1 MPRARINYSTPKQA
15 EPQKLKDDYKAL
27 KEVAEESGKHRSHT
41 VARTNVANATPVKPT
56 PAQNS
61 NQPPAPK
68 APAAPPTTAPPPP
81 PPPETTSNGQKT
93 DRAALFNE
101 IHKGPA
107 HGLRQVKA
115 ETSTSKPK
123 APTAFMPAASYLF
136 NASWGTWKEKL
147 TSAVIASGGK
157 PGDNNHLNL
166 LMKQHAEYAKKTGFI
181 NAVSSDIDADGKA
194 KASRIV
200 SKTVYEGYVA
210 GREQK
215 SDRNN
220 DFKQSIDVFLD
231 NYLGQL
237 SEEASE
243 TNQDMKVVMQERFDL
258 ATVVQTPQTFFL
270 ENKDLNDQ
278 LVKAGLKIEW
288 LNTGDITEQFIDALI
303 HYDDDPAR
311 FSPFIEQIVTRE
323 RKKYEAK
330 EADLDSAQKKH
341 KSKLSKLFGK
351 NNLE

>member
-1 MPRARINYSTPKQA
+1 MPGRSRVNYSTPKQA

-27 KEVAEESGKHRSHT
+27 KEKAEESGKHRSHT
-41 VARTNVANATPVKPT
+41 VAKTNVANATPVKPT

-61 NQPPAPK
+61 NQPPVPK
-68 APAAPPTTAPPPP
+68 APVAPPTAPPLV
-81 PPPETTSNGQKT
+81 ETTSDDQKT
-93 DRAALFNE
+93 GQTDNRSVLLNA
-101 IHKGPA
+101 IIKGPS
-107 HGLRQVKA
+107 HGLRKVAA

-123 APTAFMPAASYLF
+123 APTTFMPAAAYLF

-157 PGDNNHLNL
+157 PGDNEHLNL
-166 LMKQHAEYAKKTGFI
+166 LMEQHAKYAKKTGVI
-181 NAVSSDIDADGKA
+181 NAVSSDIDAVGKA
-194 KASRIV
+194 KASGIV

-220 DFKQSIDVFLD
+220 DFKQSIDSFLD
-231 NYLGQL
+231 QYLGQL
-237 SEEASE
+237 SEESSKSK
-243 TNQDMKVVMQERFDL
+243 TGMKAVMQERFGL

-270 ENKDLNDQ
+270 ENKELNGQ
-278 LVKAGLKIEW
+278 LVEAGLKIEW
-288 LNTGDITEQFIDALI
+288 LNAGDITEQFIDALI
-303 HYDDDPAR
+303 HYDEEPER
-311 FSPFIEQIVTRE
+311 ITPFIDEILARE
-323 RKKYEAK
+323 RRKYEAK

-351 NNLE
+351 NN